1 MAKNYYREY
10 MYKVKEIVQYEF
22 TRDIVLGSPDGSE
35 ITVFDDSDLLGNND
49 FDFVKVGQ
57 SYDVKIGI
65 LGEISETGEE
75 FILGKNQKIGDV
87 FFRRLQD
94 AKNNIFYLEPDNQG
108 ITDDKIGSKIKIAVE
123 RYDILQVND
132 TIHGVYV

>member
-94 AKNNIFYLEPDNQG
+94 AKNNIFYLELDNQG

-132 TIHGVYV
+132 TIHGGYV

>member
-75 FILGKNQKIGDV
+75 FILGKNQKIGDT
-87 FFRRLQD
+87 RG
-94 AKNNIFYLEPDNQG
+94 A
-108 ITDDKIGSKIKIAVE
+108 S
-123 RYDILQVND
+123 
-132 TIHGVYV
+132 